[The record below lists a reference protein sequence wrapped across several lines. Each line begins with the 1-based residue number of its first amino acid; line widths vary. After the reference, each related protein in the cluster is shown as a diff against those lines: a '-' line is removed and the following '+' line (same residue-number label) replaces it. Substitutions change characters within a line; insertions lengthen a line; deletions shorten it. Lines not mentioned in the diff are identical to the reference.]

1 MSLGECPLLGVKRT
15 FLTQAEMSA
24 FDPKRTL
31 SLFTRM
37 PPGGFQRS
45 PNLLMRYSLKLLEGI
60 ADREGSGKVKE
71 WCSEHLASIG
81 FRSRNNLAGNM
92 GTDRCERPKRN

>member
-1 MSLGECPLLGVKRT
+1 
-15 FLTQAEMSA
+15 
-24 FDPKRTL
+24 
-31 SLFTRM
+31 
-37 PPGGFQRS
+37 
-45 PNLLMRYSLKLLEGI
+45 MRYSLKLLEGI

-92 GTDRCERPKRN
+92 GTDCCERPKRN